1 MEFQQVNTIQSNTHL
16 RQLVDDHIPT
26 ITSAVSLSLLLP
38 SKTFFEEPDDDML
51 LCLGKKTS
59 GGTDWTRTAAG
70 LLWCRI
76 WPPLISLPPPSK
88 EEIKNDFAL
97 FKISFFF
104 YETKVVITSKRS
116 ILMYNKIL
124 GLCMLLLW
132 IFLQLTQSVG
142 WPAIRLILLFLV
154 YHIPYTRH
162 ILYLIYTNIW

>member
-59 GGTDWTRTAAG
+59 GGTDWTAAG

-76 WPPLISLPPPSK
+76 WPPLISLPPSK
-88 EEIKNDFAL
+88 EEIKNDFA
-97 FKISFFF
+97 KISFFF

-132 IFLQLTQSVG
+132 IFFTINTKQLG
-142 WPAIRLILLFLV
+142 WF
-154 YHIPYTRH
+154 YYFWYTIYR
-162 ILYLIYTNIW
+162 IGIFYTLYTNIW

>member
-1 MEFQQVNTIQSNTHL
+1 ML
-16 RQLVDDHIPT
+16 L
-26 ITSAVSLSLLLP
+26 ASLLLP

-59 GGTDWTRTAAG
+59 GGTDWTAASTG

-76 WPPLISLPPPSK
+76 WPPLISLPPSK

-116 ILMYNKIL
+116 MLMYKKKYWVFA
-124 GLCMLLLW
+124 CCFCEF
-132 IFLQLTQSVG
+132 FLQLTQSVG

-154 YHIPYTRH
+154 YHIPYRH
-162 ILYLIYTNIW
+162 ILYLIYQHLVEVYQNLVQSHIIQEIFLHFKKPYKL

>member
-1 MEFQQVNTIQSNTHL
+1 M

-26 ITSAVSLSLLLP
+26 ITSAVSLTLVAFENLLRGAWWWYAFVLREKNVRWDWLDCFCWTSLMP
-38 SKTFFEEPDDDML
+38 NM
-51 LCLGKKTS
+51 TS
-59 GGTDWTRTAAG
+59 
-70 LLWCRI
+70 
-76 WPPLISLPPPSK
+76 PHFSLPPSK

-124 GLCMLLLW
+124 GLCMLLLL
-132 IFLQLTQSVG
+132 IFLQLTQSDVG

-154 YHIPYTRH
+154 YQPYTV
-162 ILYLIYTNIW
+162 

>member
-1 MEFQQVNTIQSNTHL
+1 ML
-16 RQLVDDHIPT
+16 L
-26 ITSAVSLSLLLP
+26 ASLLLP

-59 GGTDWTRTAAG
+59 GGTDWTASAAG

-76 WPPLISLPPPSK
+76 WPPLISLPPSK

-104 YETKVVITSKRS
+104 YETKVVITSKKKYTY
-116 ILMYNKIL
+116 MYKKIL
-124 GLCMLLLW
+124 GLCVLLLW
-132 IFLQLTQSVG
+132 IFLQLTPSMG

-154 YHIPYTRH
+154 YQPYTV
-162 ILYLIYTNIW
+162 

>member
-26 ITSAVSLSLLLP
+26 ITSAVSLTLVAFENLLRGAWWWYAFVLR
-38 SKTFFEEPDDDML
+38 E
-51 LCLGKKTS
+51 KTS
-59 GGTDWTRTAAG
+59 GGTDWTAAASVG

-124 GLCMLLLW
+124 GLCMLLWW
-132 IFLQLTQSVG
+132 IFFTINTKCRMTS
-142 WPAIRLILLFLV
+142 
-154 YHIPYTRH
+154 
-162 ILYLIYTNIW
+162 N